1 MQQQVGAVEAI
12 LEAGY
17 CASEGASH
25 ALSEGEEFQA
35 EGTENKTALR
45 QALVCH
51 FSKDS
56 KEDGMA
62 EEAVGRSR
70 RRGRQR

>member
-1 MQQQVGAVEAI
+1 MGALGAI

-17 CASEGASH
+17 CASEGTSH
-25 ALSEGEEFQA
+25 ALSEGKEFQA
-35 EGTENKTALR
+35 EGTEYKKALR
-45 QALVCH
+45 QAYVCH

-56 KEDGMA
+56 KEDSMA

-70 RRGRQR
+70 RRGQR